1 MKQTIAQAVKSLWQ
15 KLLHH
20 KEELWR
26 YFVFG
31 VLTTLVN
38 VLIFQFLLKLSIS
51 YLIANLVALIA
62 AKLFAYVTNKHF
74 VFKTQTKGMRNT
86 VREVLRFVFAR
97 GFTGLVDYFGLIF
110 MVEVLALDPVLSKYF
125 LQIIVIAL
133 NYILGK
139 KMVFVQE
146 K

>member
-1 MKQTIAQAVKSLWQ
+1 MKQKLVQIIKTLWQ
-15 KLLHH
+15 KLLSH

-74 VFKTQTKGMRNT
+74 VFKTQTKGVRST
-86 VREVLRFVFAR
+86 AREVLRFVFAR

-110 MVEVLALDPVLSKYF
+110 MVEALSLDPVLSKYF
-125 LQIIVIAL
+125 LQVIVIAL

-139 KMVFVQE
+139 KMVFVQD
-146 K
+146 